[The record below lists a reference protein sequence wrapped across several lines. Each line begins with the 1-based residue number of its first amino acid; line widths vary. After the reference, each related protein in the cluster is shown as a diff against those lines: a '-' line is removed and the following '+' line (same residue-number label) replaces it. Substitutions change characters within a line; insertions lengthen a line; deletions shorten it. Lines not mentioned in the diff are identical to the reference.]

1 VSQPPKIAAKQE
13 NRELIELLN
22 ELRIVLPGVQVL
34 FAFLLTVPLIGR
46 FETLTTFEKRMYVI
60 AFFASAAATVML
72 VAPSAYHR
80 IQWRKGDKEAL
91 LIASNRLAVIGLA
104 FLAVAMVAV
113 VGLVTALITTDGLS
127 LLLVVFAAG
136 FIGVL
141 WFGIP
146 LSGRFRVD
154 RNHDE
159 NHDENHD

>member
-80 IQWRKGDKEAL
+80 IRWRKGDKEAL
-91 LIASNRLAVIGLA
+91 LMASNRLALIGLA
-104 FLAVAMVAV
+104 CLAVAMVAV
-113 VGLVTALITTDGLS
+113 VGLVTTDGLS
-127 LLLVVFAAG
+127 LLFIAAAAV

-146 LSGRFRVD
+146 LSRRFRVN
-154 RNHDE
+154 RNHEDHA
-159 NHDENHD
+159 NHG

>member
-1 VSQPPKIAAKQE
+1 MSQPPKIAAKQE

-80 IQWRKGDKEAL
+80 IRWRKGDKEAL
-91 LIASNRLAVIGLA
+91 LMASNRLALIGLA
-104 FLAVAMVAV
+104 CLAVAMVAV

-127 LLLVVFAAG
+127 LLFIAAAAV

-146 LSGRFRVD
+146 LSRRFRVN
-154 RNHDE
+154 RNHEDHA
-159 NHDENHD
+159 NHG

>member
-1 VSQPPKIAAKQE
+1 
-13 NRELIELLN
+13 
-22 ELRIVLPGVQVL
+22 
-34 FAFLLTVPLIGR
+34 
-46 FETLTTFEKRMYVI
+46 
-60 AFFASAAATVML
+60 ML

>member
-1 VSQPPKIAAKQE
+1 MSQPTKPIPHKQE

-80 IQWRKGDKEAL
+80 IRWRKGDKEAL
-91 LIASNRLAVIGLA
+91 LMASNRLALIGLA
-104 FLAVAMVAV
+104 CLAVAMVAV
-113 VGLVTALITTDGLS
+113 VGLVTALITTEGIA
-127 LLLVVFAAG
+127 LLFLTLAAL

-141 WFGIP
+141 WFAIP
-146 LSGRFRVD
+146 LSRRYRVD

-159 NHDENHD
+159 NHD